1 MQKFGIDSMLEGEL
15 LVEFVEEMI
24 EKERSEILDN
34 FLNKVAEEN

>member
-1 MQKFGIDSMLEGEL
+1 MQKFGIDSMLEGSL